1 MGRIKKYWTE
11 EAKIKARKQRQM
23 KYYWKHKK
31 EINLKDR
38 LKYEESKNDE
48 KEEK

>member
-1 MGRIKKYWTE
+1 
-11 EAKIKARKQRQM
+11 M

-38 LKYEESKNDE
+38 LKYEESKDDDNKADT
-48 KEEK
+48 